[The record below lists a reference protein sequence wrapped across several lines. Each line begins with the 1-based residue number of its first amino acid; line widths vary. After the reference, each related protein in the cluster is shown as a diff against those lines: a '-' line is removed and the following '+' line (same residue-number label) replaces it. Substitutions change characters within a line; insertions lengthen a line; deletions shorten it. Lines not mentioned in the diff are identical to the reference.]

1 MNTWT
6 WWLYFIY
13 VLEDNLQLNSWI
25 ADIVQWLIFLKYSI
39 IVDFK
44 LNFWNVLENKLES
57 V

>member
-13 VLEDNLQLNSWI
+13 VLEDNLHLNSWI
-25 ADIVQWLIFLKYSI
+25 ADVVQWLIFLKYSI

-44 LNFWNVLENKLES
+44 LNFWNILENKLES